1 VGDWRRLHNEEL
13 RNMYASPCIIVEIKS
28 GRMRWAVH
36 VARMGAMRS
45 G

>member
-1 VGDWRRLHNEEL
+1 
-13 RNMYASPCIIVEIKS
+13 MYASPCIIVEIKS